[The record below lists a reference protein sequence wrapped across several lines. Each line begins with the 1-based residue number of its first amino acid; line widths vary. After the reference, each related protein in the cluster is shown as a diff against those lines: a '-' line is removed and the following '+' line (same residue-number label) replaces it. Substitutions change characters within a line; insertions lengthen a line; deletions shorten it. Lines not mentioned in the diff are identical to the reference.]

1 MSVINQMLR
10 DLDERQ
16 ASEQERAGLPP
27 RLRPL
32 PPSGAR
38 RREARRMLALG
49 IAIGAATA
57 GIAVALVM
65 WLVRPPAAGN
75 AAPPAQAS
83 APAPPAPPVPPA
95 SATASELAEMKL
107 STQIVKSAPAPE
119 TRPAAPAPAPAA
131 APQAPPRPPAA
142 PPAAPPDQPVRVRV
156 APAVETAKAETAPAD
171 AGQIERRPR
180 GGQARELADAEYRK
194 GMQAVRR
201 GDPAAALPLLR
212 KALEFDPTLG
222 QARQAL
228 LSVLVSQRL
237 WPEAQQVAQAGLEL
251 DPRQSGWAVI
261 LARLQFE
268 QGDAAG
274 AVTTLE
280 NYAVHANADADYQ
293 SLFAFLL
300 QKQQRPAEAAQRFQ
314 TALALRPDEGRW
326 WFGLA
331 TAHEALGRSEE
342 AREAYARA
350 RAAGNLPA
358 ELAALAEQKLKSS
371 P

>member
-32 PPSGAR
+32 PPASTR
-38 RREARRMLALG
+38 RREARRMLTLG
-49 IAIGAATA
+49 IAIGAATTGLA
-57 GIAVALVM
+57 AVLVLL
-65 WLVRPPAAGN
+65 LVRAPAAES
-75 AAPPAQAS
+75 APPAQAG
-83 APAPPAPPVPPA
+83 APVPAPLALPEPG
-95 SATASELAEMKL
+95 ELAEMKL
-107 STQIVKSAPAPE
+107 STQIARPAPNVE
-119 TRPAAPAPAPAA
+119 PRPAAPAPASAPQTPARSPAA
-131 APQAPPRPPAA
+131 APAA
-142 PPAAPPDQPVRVRV
+142 APDQPMRVRV
-156 APAVETAKAETAPAD
+156 APAVEADKAAPVD

-180 GGQARELADAEYRK
+180 GGQARELAEAEYHK

-201 GDPAAALPLLR
+201 GDPPAALPLLR

-237 WPEAQQVAQAGLEL
+237 WAEAQQVVQAGLEL
-251 DPRQSGWAVI
+251 DPRQSGWAVV

-280 NYAVHANADADYQ
+280 NYAVHASADADYQ

-314 TALALRPDEGRW
+314 AALALRPNEGRW

-331 TAHEALGRSEE
+331 TAHEALGRGEE
-342 AREAYARA
+342 ARDAYARA

-358 ELAALAEQKLKSS
+358 ELAALAEQKLKS
-371 P
+371 PP

>member
-32 PPSGAR
+32 PPARAR
-38 RREARRMLALG
+38 RREARRMLVLG
-49 IAIGAATA
+49 IAIGAAVT
-57 GIAVALVM
+57 GVAVALVM
-65 WLVRPPAAGN
+65 SLARTPAPDST
-75 AAPPAQAS
+75 PPAQAS
-83 APAPPAPPVPPA
+83 APALPLSPAP
-95 SATASELAEMKL
+95 SAPLAQAGPSELTEMKL
-107 STQIVKSAPAPE
+107 STQIVKPAPGPE
-119 TRPAAPAPAPAA
+119 SRPLAPAPAA
-131 APQAPPRPPAA
+131 APQTAARPPAA
-142 PPAAPPDQPVRVRV
+142 APVAPPDRPVRVPV
-156 APAVETAKAETAPAD
+156 VPAVETAKGEPAPAE

-201 GDPAAALPLLR
+201 GDPAAALPPLR

-268 QGDAAG
+268 QGDTAG

-314 TALALRPDEGRW
+314 TALALRPNEGRW

-358 ELAALAEQKLKSS
+358 ELAALAEQKLK
-371 P
+371 